1 MTHRVRGIEEPEAPS
16 KLESLGADVRLKTA
30 VRIDPLDRAGAPF
43 TELPEV
49 KDDDLVEVELD
60 SGFVLWTRVDTLR
73 EDADRTRT
81 RSATD
86 GTLPT
91 HYPLAAR
98 ERGVVGGAIRFLRF
112 LDFDLPEQ
120 GARFFAERIERKL
133 EGGGGLHR
141 IGANGQLSADA
152 IVSGSEPVL
161 LFLHGTASSTSGA
174 FGALT
179 QARPESAPTGT
190 GGDGAPN
197 PDADEIYRNRAWR
210 DLQTRYGGRVYGFE
224 HRTLTQSPVDNV
236 VALLEALPATGAP
249 PLHVVSHSRGGL
261 VGDLLGHGGIGPHA
275 FSDELLDAAGVRE
288 SDHGSWGR
296 LNELLR
302 ERVPR
307 VERFVRVACP
317 AGGTT
322 LASKRL
328 DVYFSIL
335 VHLLE
340 GVPGVGPFLGGL
352 AELAAAVAKERTDP
366 KVLPGLEA
374 QMPKSP
380 FIRALN
386 GSEQRLGTDLTVIAG
401 DSDGFVKNLAN
412 LFYWRANDLVVDTR
426 SMYGGAARER
436 RLWYR
441 AEGREVHHC
450 NYFARSETVDK
461 LVAGLT
467 RAGAD
472 APGYQTNVPPG
483 AVRAHVESASPKE
496 GVDRTAVVLIPG
508 IMGSHLTVVRGKK
521 RNRIW
526 VDVSDL
532 MKGGMR
538 KLAIGATDPVE
549 ADAVVPSAY
558 DAFARFLR
566 GQDLHVLPFPYDWRL
581 SLLEA
586 TRKLAD
592 LLEQRLRAS
601 SRPIRIVAHSM
612 GGLVA
617 RALIAE
623 YPDLWQRVLTGDG
636 RLVQVGT
643 PNGGSGVI
651 PAILCG
657 EERMLERLG
666 ALDLTLSRK
675 ELVALVG
682 RFPGLLEM
690 SPLQPESAGLDLF
703 DPAAWQQLRALTVP
717 TKASLVQARKTR
729 DRLDGVELRA
739 HTGNDRRVV
748 YVAGCAASTPMVEGS
763 GTKADPYRLGA
774 SAHGDGRVLWSS
786 GIPADVPV
794 FHIETKHGGLLDH
807 RRSFEGLLDLIE
819 TGTTTRLASGPPKPR
834 AAAAERGAGELADE
848 EIEVFPS
855 EELVLAAALG
865 RDDEVEAE
873 PAEAAEERR
882 LEVRV
887 VHGDLVYAS
896 HPVLVGHYAGDPIV
910 SAEAVLDRHLDGEL
924 SYRAQLGTYPGRI
937 GTAEVVVQASRKDTR
952 RSSAGPSGAVV
963 IGLGHVGELT
973 PGALTRSV
981 EVGLVRLVQAHRAC
995 GEPVTQLRVSSLL
1008 VGSGEAGLGLE
1019 QALESILRGVQLV
1032 NRRLADLPRNEGE
1045 PAGAIVGVDFV
1056 ELYEDRALEA
1066 LRHIEQLRQQEAFGA
1081 LQVSLKLQ
1089 RGEGRRRRASYT
1101 APAGWWTRLS
1111 IKTDEKVEGRMRFTA
1126 HGGLAR
1132 AAEEP
1137 LDFQLGLVEQLL
1149 AESRSSSASRW
1160 VGLPRTLF
1168 ELLVPKALKGNASER
1183 RNLSLVLD
1191 DGTAKVPWELLVDR
1205 MAPEDE
1211 PIAGLLRELV
1221 VTKPPAVAHAEGS
1234 RALVVGDPPSSLVE
1248 LPGAQAEAKQVA
1260 ATLAGRNWKVER
1272 RIRKDPQSEK
1282 RPGEAE
1288 ITAASVLGAVM
1299 CDDYR
1304 IVHLAGHG
1312 VYDPDSP
1319 LRSGMVLGGLA
1330 KPARRSGRAEDDS
1343 REGRTENNSA
1353 NSDAARSH
1361 EEFALLTPAEV
1372 AQMRL
1377 LPELV
1382 FVNCCHLGRI
1392 EQTPPHL
1399 LAANLG
1405 TALIKAGVKAV
1416 VVAGWAVE
1424 DSAAQTFARVF
1435 YENMLDGRAF
1445 GVAVREARRATH
1457 EAHRETNTW
1466 AAYQCYGPPGFRLEL
1481 HGSASGPSTPSR
1493 YVDPCELA
1501 LELENLVG
1509 RIRVAG
1515 SAGSKGLAKEL
1526 EVLDR
1531 AAAANEWSK
1540 EPSILRG
1547 LARAHGELGR
1557 FEEALA
1563 HYGLARKVE
1572 SDCLTLDDLQQRVNF
1587 EARLGAKLWKEAS
1600 ARLEA
1605 PDATA
1610 AERRR
1615 ATRGLR
1621 AARKH
1626 IDDAIADGERLRQ
1639 IEETADGLAIL
1650 ASAYKSRAMTEPADS
1665 DASRRKLDQDL
1676 EAMVD
1681 AYAAAAERKADNRAY
1696 PLLNALL
1703 GVVLVGGPSK
1713 AAAKGQPA
1721 LRGEPGFLE
1730 ALETA
1735 RADLARVEPRDFWQA
1750 VMPTE
1755 LALVEALAEG
1765 KLAGRAAELV
1775 ASYTA
1780 AWRSRGSARE
1790 LDSVNKNFDFIQ
1802 STVEKR
1808 HGNRR
1813 YGRAGH
1819 TVTSR
1824 ALLRAVRDFRK
1835 QLASAT

>member
-1 MTHRVRGIEEPEAPS
+1 MTTHRVRGIEEPDAPS

-30 VRIDPLDRAGAPF
+30 VRIDPVDRAGAPF
-43 TELPEV
+43 TELPDVTDE
-49 KDDDLVEVELD
+49 DLVEVELD
-60 SGFVLWTRVDTLR
+60 SGFVLWTRVDALR
-73 EDADRTRT
+73 EDSDRART
-81 RSATD
+81 RSAND

-98 ERGVVGGAIRFLRF
+98 ERGVVGGAIRFLKF

-133 EGGGGLHR
+133 EGGGGLFR
-141 IGANGQLSADA
+141 IGAGGQLSADT
-152 IVSGSEPVL
+152 IVAGSEPVL

-179 QARPESAPTGT
+179 QARSESSATGT
-190 GGDGAPN
+190 DGEAARR
-197 PDADEIYRNRAWR
+197 PDADELFRHRAWR
-210 DLQTRYGGRVYGFE
+210 DLQARYGGRVYGFE
-224 HRTLTQSPVDNV
+224 HRTLTHSPVDNV
-236 VALLEALPATGAP
+236 VALLEALPGNGGP
-249 PLHVVSHSRGGL
+249 PLHVISHSRGGL
-261 VGDLLGHGGIGPHA
+261 VGELLGHGALGRQA
-275 FSDELLDAAGVRE
+275 FSDELLDAAGVRD
-288 SDHGSWGR
+288 SDRGSWDR

-302 ERVPR
+302 ERAPR

-340 GVPGVGPFLGGL
+340 GVPGVGPLLGGL

-450 NYFARSETVDK
+450 NYFARSETVEK

-467 RAGAD
+467 RADGD
-472 APGYQTNVPPG
+472 APGFQTNVPPG
-483 AVRAHVESASPKE
+483 AVRAHVEGASPKE

-508 IMGSHLTVVRGKK
+508 VMGSHLTVVRGKK

-566 GQDLHVLPFPYDWRL
+566 GHDLHVLPFPYDWRL

-586 TRKLAD
+586 ARRLAD

-623 YPDLWQRVLTGDG
+623 HPDLWQQVLAGGG

-657 EERMLERLG
+657 QERMLKRLG

-703 DPAAWQQLRALTVP
+703 DPAAWQQLRALSVP

-729 DRLDGVELRA
+729 DRLDAVELGA

-748 YVAGCAASTPMVEGS
+748 YVAGCAASTAMVEGS
-763 GTKADPYRLGA
+763 GTKADPYRLGS
-774 SAHGDGRVLWSS
+774 SALGDGRVLWSS
-786 GIPADVPV
+786 GIPANVPV

-807 RRSFEGLLDLIE
+807 RRSFDGLLDLIE
-819 TGTTTRLASGPPKPR
+819 TGTTTRLGSGPPKPR
-834 AAAAERGAGELADE
+834 AAPAERGAGELSDD

-865 RDDEVEAE
+865 RDDEIEAE
-873 PAEAAEERR
+873 RAEPTAEPR

-937 GTAEVVVQASRKDTR
+937 GTAEVVIQAARKNAR
-952 RSSAGPSGAVV
+952 RPSAGPSGAVV
-963 IGLGHVGELT
+963 IGLGRVGELT

-995 GEPVTQLRVSSLL
+995 GEPASQLRVSSLL
-1008 VGSGEAGLGLE
+1008 VGSGEAGLSLE
-1019 QALESILRGVQLV
+1019 QTLESILLGVRLV
-1032 NRRLADLPRNEGE
+1032 NRRLADLPRGKDES
-1045 PAGAIVGVDFV
+1045 AAAIVGVDFV

-1066 LRHIEQLRQQEAFGA
+1066 LRHAERLSRQVFRE
-1081 LQVSLKLQ
+1081 LEVTLPLERS
-1089 RGEGRRRRASYT
+1089 EGRRRRASYT
-1101 APAGWWTRLS
+1101 PSEGWWTRLA
-1111 IKTDEKVEGRMRFTA
+1111 IKTDELVEGRMRFTA
-1126 HGGLAR
+1126 HGGFAR

-1137 LDFQLGLVEQLL
+1137 VDLQLGLVERLL
-1149 AESRSSSASRW
+1149 AESVSSSASGW
-1160 VGLPRTLF
+1160 AGLPRTLF
-1168 ELLVPKALKGNASER
+1168 ELLVPKAFKGNASER
-1183 RNLSLVLD
+1183 RNLALVLD
-1191 DGTAKVPWELLVDR
+1191 SGTAQYPWELLVDR
-1205 MAPEDE
+1205 LARHEQ
-1211 PIAGLLRELV
+1211 PIGVGAGLLRELIV
-1221 VTKPPAVAHAEGS
+1221 PSPPPVAHAEVN
-1234 RALVVGDPPSSLVE
+1234 RALVVGDPPSRLAE
-1248 LPGAQAEAKQVA
+1248 LLGAQAEAKQVA
-1260 ATLAGRNWKVER
+1260 ATLAGRNWEVR
-1272 RIRKDPQSEK
+1272 RQIRKDPQSEK

-1288 ITAASVLGAVM
+1288 ITAASVLEAVL
-1299 CDDYR
+1299 CADYR

-1312 VYDPDSP
+1312 VYDPGSP
-1319 LRSGMVLGGLA
+1319 LRSGMVLGELDWRGGA
-1330 KPARRSGRAEDDS
+1330 SARATGNDLGA
-1343 REGRTENNSA
+1343 REGERGESGKG
-1353 NSDAARSH
+1353 H
-1361 EEFALLTPAEV
+1361 ALLTPAEV
-1372 AQMRL
+1372 SQMRL

-1392 EQTPPHL
+1392 EATPPHR

-1405 TALIKAGVKAV
+1405 TALITAGVKAA

-1424 DSAAQTFARVF
+1424 DNAAQTFARVF
-1435 YENMLDGRAF
+1435 YEEMLAGRAF
-1445 GVAVREARRATH
+1445 GIAVREARRATY
-1457 EAHRETNTW
+1457 EAHPETNTW

-1481 HGSASGPSTPSR
+1481 QGSAGGSPTPFR
-1493 YVDPCELA
+1493 YVDPCEIA
-1501 LELENLVG
+1501 VDLENLVG
-1509 RIRVAG
+1509 RARVEAAGGGSRVA
-1515 SAGSKGLAKEL
+1515 SEL
-1526 EVLDR
+1526 EALERV
-1531 AAAANEWSK
+1531 AAANDWANH
-1540 EPSILRG
+1540 PAVLRG

-1557 FEEALA
+1557 FDEALA
-1563 HYGLARKVE
+1563 HYARARTVE
-1572 SDCLTLDDLQQRVNF
+1572 SDCLTIGDLQQRANF
-1587 EARLGAKLWKEAS
+1587 EARLGARLWKQAS
-1600 ARLEA
+1600 DRLAAAGASPAELQRA
-1605 PDATA
+1605 KRDMRAGRTRIDGAIRDA
-1610 AERRR
+1610 EQ
-1615 ATRGLR
+1615 
-1621 AARKH
+1621 
-1626 IDDAIADGERLRQ
+1626 LRQ
-1639 IEETADGLAIL
+1639 LEETADGLAIL
-1650 ASAYKSRAMTEPADS
+1650 ASAYKRRTMTEPGDS
-1665 DASRRKLDQDL
+1665 EPSRQRLDKDL
-1676 EAMVD
+1676 ATMVE
-1681 AYAAAAERKADNRAY
+1681 AYAIAAERDSEDRAY

-1703 GVVLVGGPSK
+1703 GVVLLSGPSK
-1713 AAAKGQPA
+1713 TAERDQPM
-1721 LRGEPGFLE
+1721 LLGEPGFLE

-1735 RADLARVEPRDFWQA
+1735 RADLARTEPRDFWQA
-1750 VMPTE
+1750 IMPID
-1755 LALVEALAEG
+1755 LALIESLADG
-1765 KLAGRAAELV
+1765 KLAARSAELV
-1775 ASYTA
+1775 ASYTEVS
-1780 AWRSRGSARE
+1780 RGRGSARE
-1790 LDSVNKNFDFIQ
+1790 LLSVADTFDFIE
-1802 STVEKR
+1802 STVKRR
-1808 HGNRR
+1808 HGNWR
-1813 YGRAGH
+1813 YGRPGH
-1819 TVTSR
+1819 ALASR
-1824 ALLRAVRDFRK
+1824 TLLRAVRDLRK
-1835 QLASAT
+1835 QLLAAA